1 MNPVPRRLTLEDVQ
15 ARIKRDCA
23 NLIGGRCRI
32 HLDDCEGR
40 CCFFCEQNVHCDRR
54 ICKYAQAAVLG
65 PDMKGWQRLFTTAA
79 LAAASPQMA
88 ALKRR
93 RTHLRRRLAR
103 VEREIER
110 LRALIRGR

>member
-1 MNPVPRRLTLEDVQ
+1 MPRRLTREDVQ

-32 HLDDCEGR
+32 RLADCEGR
-40 CCFFCEQNVHCDRR
+40 CCFFCKQSLHCDQR
-54 ICKYAQAAVLG
+54 ICKYAQAVVLG
-65 PDMKGWQRLFTTAA
+65 ADMEGWQRLFTAAA

-93 RTHLRRRLAR
+93 RTHLRRGLAK

>member
-1 MNPVPRRLTLEDVQ
+1 VAPRLTLQQVQ

-32 HLDDCEGR
+32 HLADCDGR
-40 CCFFCEQNVHCDRR
+40 CCFFCKESLRCDDR

-65 PDMKGWQRLFTTAA
+65 PDMAGWERLFTTAA

-88 ALKRR
+88 ALKRKR
-93 RTHLRRRLAR
+93 ARLRRRLAA
-103 VEREIER
+103 VEREIAR
-110 LRALIRGR
+110 LRATLRGR